1 MTPGVVKTAAKAF
14 PDVAAQCQEKE
25 SADLRTT
32 QTPRRVIF
40 LVKFTGE
47 TFVKLKKMATIL
59 QNKVAFLGSF
69 KMFQGCGTVY

>member
-32 QTPRRVIF
+32 QTPPEGYFSSEIHRRNF
-40 LVKFTGE
+40 
-47 TFVKLKKMATIL
+47 
-59 QNKVAFLGSF
+59 
-69 KMFQGCGTVY
+69 C